1 MFKSEGSDR
10 ANKVTCSTSFFPQLI
25 WPPAAW
31 IMHAYDK
38 GRSTSAINHCVVRIK
53 HPAREEKR
61 NLMRNF
67 SGVIPWR
74 KLSFAFS
81 FEPRWPQELPHALGG
96 GGAFCTFAI
105 HSLSLT
111 PACISSLCIQT
122 FHVSIV
128 LSLPL
133 FRCSSSAAAVV
144 ISAHASL
151 LIASSF

>member
-1 MFKSEGSDR
+1 MFKSEGSDH
-10 ANKVTCSTSFFPQLI
+10 ANKVTCSSSFFPQLI

-38 GRSTSAINHCVVRIK
+38 GRSTSAINHCAVRIN

-67 SGVIPWR
+67 SGVIPRR

-81 FEPRWPQELPHALGG
+81 FKPRWPQELPHALGG
-96 GGAFCTFAI
+96 AFCSFAI
-105 HSLSLT
+105 HSQSLT

-122 FHVSIV
+122 LHVPIV
-128 LSLPL
+128 LSLSL
-133 FRCSSSAAAVV
+133 FRCRCSAAAVV

-151 LIASSF
+151 LIAASF